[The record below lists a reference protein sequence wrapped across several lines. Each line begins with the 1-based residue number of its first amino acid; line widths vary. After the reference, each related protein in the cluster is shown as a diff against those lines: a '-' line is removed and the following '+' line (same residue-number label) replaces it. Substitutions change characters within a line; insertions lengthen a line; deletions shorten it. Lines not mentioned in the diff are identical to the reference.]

1 MGQQEMDVVGEGG
14 STTVKWKIASQV
26 IKPVTLQANF
36 KKTKKKLICD
46 ALDLII
52 EMEVINIQL

>member
-36 KKTKKKLICD
+36 KKTKKK
-46 ALDLII
+46 
-52 EMEVINIQL
+52 INL